1 MATELIGN
9 IKGVKGDIGETPHL
23 MVGTVTTLPAGED
36 AYVTLTGT
44 GLYPELNFGIPIGEK
59 GDTGDVTE
67 EQMDEAIA
75 TAEATVRPISAGGT
89 GESQRRIEIS
99 SSFTPYSTNVTGASF
114 NAYYYPYEKRCY
126 FRFYAK
132 TNKSFNATAD
142 DGYEYLIGTFGSYK
156 PSAVHIMSAR
166 VYKPVNYASI
176 GTDGTVVLK
185 TAPNN
190 SFGSS
195 VDIYITGWWF
205 YDA

>member
-9 IKGVKGDIGETPHL
+9 IKGVKGDTPHFTIGLVEALEAGEPATASITGTDANPVLNLGLPRGAQGEQGET
-23 MVGTVTTLPAGED
+23 GEVTTEAMNYAID
-36 AYVTLTGT
+36 AA
-44 GLYPELNFGIPIGEK
+44 
-59 GDTGDVTE
+59 E
-67 EQMDEAIA
+67 ER
-75 TAEATVRPISAGGT
+75 VRAISAGGT
-89 GESQRRIEIS
+89 GETQRRIDIS

-114 NAYYYPYEKRCY
+114 NVYYYPYEKRCY

-156 PSAVHIMSAR
+156 PAAVHIMSAR

-195 VDIYITGWWF
+195 VDLYITGWWF